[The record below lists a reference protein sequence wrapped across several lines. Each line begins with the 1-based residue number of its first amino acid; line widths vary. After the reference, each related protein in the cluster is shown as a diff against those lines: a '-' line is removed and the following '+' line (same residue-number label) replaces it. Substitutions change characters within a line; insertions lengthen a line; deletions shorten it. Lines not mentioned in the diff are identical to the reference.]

1 MSDEAD
7 PAQPITFT
15 LELCGRLTTIAPG
28 VADLELGT
36 DAGTPLGPATRLAA
50 RLTFADGRS
59 FQGSGTVTV
68 AGRDALA
75 IATSGDGHL
84 DDTPHAGVRHGT
96 AVLHVTGLGALSG
109 AHGRLTSNFV
119 VTGDGRVTDR
129 QVLVLFAR
137 PHHTHTPGGTA

>member
-1 MSDEAD
+1 MSDETD
-7 PAQPITFT
+7 PSQPITFAQR
-15 LELCGRLTTIAPG
+15 LCGRLTTIAPG
-28 VADLELGT
+28 VADLELSADT
-36 DAGTPLGPATRLAA
+36 ETPLGALTRLAA

-59 FQGSGTVTV
+59 FQDSGTVTV

-96 AVLHVTGLGALSG
+96 AVLHVTGLGALRG

-137 PHHTHTPGGTA
+137 PHHIHTPGGTA